1 MVQME
6 AALVVKV
13 TAALVSTLTKF
24 ASEKIFTS
32 IQKRYEKWKSVDG
45 DIHFIKTELG
55 MIVATLESQFL
66 QGVHPN
72 GVHAVS
78 MNTLR
83 DLAYDIEDCFDRF
96 LLCTSCEGQDVPF
109 LSDFPTKIQ
118 VLKTRLMDARQ
129 QILDY
134 ASINH
139 GQNTA
144 AVSASTRAPL
154 PKVKQPLGIDK
165 TKQELVDLLL
175 AKDVKGQQEQPRVI
189 SIVGFGGSGKTRL
202 ARELYGCRDVV
213 REFPTRA
220 WVDASKYKND
230 YKGLLLALLK
240 KLRRRLQDEDTVDSE
255 VEELQDEIFQY
266 LNDER

>member
-1 MVQME
+1 M
-6 AALVVKV
+6 VVKV

-24 ASEKIFTS
+24 ASEKLFTA
-32 IQKRYEKWKSVDG
+32 IHTRYEKWKSVDG
-45 DIHFIKTELG
+45 DIRFIKTELG

-72 GVHAVS
+72 GVHEVA

-96 LLCTSCEGQDVPF
+96 LLCTSCEGQDLPF
-109 LSDFPTKIQ
+109 LSNFPSEIQ
-118 VLKTRLMDARQ
+118 GLKKRLMEARK
-129 QILDY
+129 QIIQY
-134 ASINH
+134 ASIDH
-139 GQNTA
+139 GKPTA
-144 AVSASTRAPL
+144 EVSASTRAPL
-154 PKVKQPLGIDK
+154 PKVNKPLGIDK
-165 TKQELVDLLL
+165 PKQELVDLLL
-175 AKDVKGQQEQPRVI
+175 AMDVEGQQAQPRVI

-202 ARELYGCRDVV
+202 ARELYGCGDVV

-240 KLRRRLQDEDTVDSE
+240 KLRRRLQGEDTVDSE
-255 VEELQDEIFQY
+255 VEELQDEISQY
-266 LNDER
+266 LNAVR